1 MPPVPGLA
9 MMNRVIDRVWER
21 GQSAKTETDKEL
33 VSITLRFLRTL
44 DLDRAAV
51 LAVGCP
57 FEKWRLKAAARKENL
72 DAQFRQV
79 SSSRATENLVALAK
93 RKGANAGPTSPKI
106 ELPPPVHI
114 EVGDRNPNPHR
125 QDSDA
130 VM

>member
-9 MMNRVIDRVWER
+9 MMNRVIDRVWAS
-21 GQSAKTETDKEL
+21 GQSAKNETDKEL

-44 DLDRAAV
+44 DLDRAAH
-51 LAVGCP
+51 LAVGCN

-72 DAQFRQV
+72 DAQFRDV
-79 SSSRATENLVALAK
+79 SSARATENLVALAK
-93 RKGANAGPTSPKI
+93 RKGANAGPTSKKA
-106 ELPPPVHI
+106 ELPTPVRVP
-114 EVGDRNPNPHR
+114 VGDRPAPHR